1 MSHEDVL
8 SLLGLIRKAGRL
20 EMGEEPTGAA
30 CRARK
35 AAVVLLAEDAAPNTC
50 RRAAHFGELGKC
62 LWLPLP
68 CSKAELGRSLG
79 RSSCAMLAVT
89 DAGFAAALL
98 KKLRALDPERY
109 AAAGQALD
117 EKAARV
123 LQRQREQRAH
133 EKNLQKK
140 GRKPWAPPPPDP
152 GGAPPAKK
160 GRPKGDRAAKG
171 PGPAKDGG
179 RPRRTGRPDRSGPP
193 ASRGRTGPGRR
204 GKRPPKP

>member
-89 DAGFAAALL
+89 DAGFAAALV

-133 EKNLQKK
+133 EKKLERA
-140 GRKPWAPPPPDP
+140 GRKPWAPPPKPA
-152 GGAPPAKK
+152 GAGAPSPKK
-160 GRPKGDRAAKG
+160 RGAGPKRKKT
-171 PGPAKDGG
+171 P
-179 RPRRTGRPDRSGPP
+179 
-193 ASRGRTGPGRR
+193 
-204 GKRPPKP
+204 